1 MDSVTDEESESDE
14 APKKRKLTMQE
25 KAIYLE
31 SDALQIEMGN
41 IVLKTGTGGAI
52 IYDTARTNQHK
63 DRYSALA
70 MAVRYIA
77 ELEEARKRRLLQPAH
92 PSRYKST
99 CAWKQVHL
107 WNRQVSLSFNHSLA
121 FS

>member
-1 MDSVTDEESESDE
+1 MTDEESESDE
-14 APKKRKLTMQE
+14 TPKKRKLTMQE

-41 IVLKTGTGGAI
+41 IVSKTSTGGTI

-92 PSRYKST
+92 PCVGVVSR
-99 CAWKQVHL
+99 
-107 WNRQVSLSFNHSLA
+107 F
-121 FS
+121 

>member
-1 MDSVTDEESESDE
+1 MTDEESESDE

-41 IVLKTGTGGAI
+41 IVSKTGTGGAI

-92 PSRYKST
+92 PCVGVVSR
-99 CAWKQVHL
+99 
-107 WNRQVSLSFNHSLA
+107 F
-121 FS
+121 

>member
-1 MDSVTDEESESDE
+1 
-14 APKKRKLTMQE
+14 MQG

-41 IVLKTGTGGAI
+41 IVSKTSTGGTI

-77 ELEEARKRRLLQPAH
+77 ELEEARKRRLLQPAR
-92 PSRYKST
+92 PCVGVVSR
-99 CAWKQVHL
+99 
-107 WNRQVSLSFNHSLA
+107 F
-121 FS
+121 

>member
-1 MDSVTDEESESDE
+1 MTDEESESDE

-41 IVLKTGTGGAI
+41 IVSKTGTGGTI

-70 MAVRYIA
+70 MAVRLVAYQASGLNKIVRFCEDHRSIVMA
-77 ELEEARKRRLLQPAH
+77 LFADLCDEKFLQ
-92 PSRYKST
+92 
-99 CAWKQVHL
+99 Q
-107 WNRQVSLSFNHSLA
+107 
-121 FS
+121 